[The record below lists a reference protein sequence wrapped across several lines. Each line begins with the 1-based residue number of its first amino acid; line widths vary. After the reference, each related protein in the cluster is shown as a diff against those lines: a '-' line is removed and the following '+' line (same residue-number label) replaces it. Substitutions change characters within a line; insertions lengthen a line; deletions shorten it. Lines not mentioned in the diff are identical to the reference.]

1 MSTMKQSSSVFY
13 SMQLDNSQNSF
24 IYSDE
29 QLMSLFQGG
38 DENAYI
44 ELVNRYKDKLINF
57 IFNYLGD
64 LESSEDVVQETMI
77 KLYLKKHYYREIAK
91 FSTWLYTIAKN
102 LANTELRKRK
112 QRKTT
117 FLSQFSKHDKTY
129 ELPSNDPEPGQE
141 IQTDIVNKIIR
152 DAVDQLSEKF
162 KIVIVLRDIQG
173 LSYEDISE
181 IINVP
186 IGTVKSRIN
195 RARLQLQ
202 VELKHLKK

>member
-1 MSTMKQSSSVFY
+1 MMKQSSSVFY
-13 SMQLDNSQNSF
+13 TMQLDNSQNRF

-64 LESSEDVVQETMI
+64 LELSEDVVQETMI
-77 KLYLKKHYYREIAK
+77 KLYQKKHYYKEIAK

-117 FLSQFSKHDKTY
+117 LLSQFSKDDKTY

-152 DAVDQLSEKF
+152 NAVEQLSEKF

>member
-1 MSTMKQSSSVFY
+1 MM
-13 SMQLDNSQNSF
+13 SQNSSVLSSMSLGNKNNKY

-29 QLMSLFQGG
+29 QLMLLFQGG
-38 DENAYI
+38 NENAYI

-64 LESSEDVVQETMI
+64 IESSEDVVQETMI
-77 KLYLKKHYYREIAK
+77 KLYQKKHYYKEIAK

-117 FLSQFSKHDKTY
+117 LLSQFSKDDKMY
-129 ELPSNDPEPGQE
+129 DLPSNDIEVGQE
-141 IQTDIVNKIIR
+141 IQTEIVSKIIR
-152 DAVDQLSEKF
+152 EAVDQLSEKF
-162 KIVIVLRDIQG
+162 KTVITLRDIQQ

-181 IINVP
+181 IIDVP

>member
-1 MSTMKQSSSVFY
+1 MMKQSSSVFY
-13 SMQLDNSQNSF
+13 TMQLDNSHNRF

-77 KLYLKKHYYREIAK
+77 KLYQKKHYYKEIAK

-117 FLSQFSKHDKTY
+117 LLSQFSKDDKTY
-129 ELPSNDPEPGQE
+129 DLPSNDPEPGQE

>member
-1 MSTMKQSSSVFY
+1 MSLGKN
-13 SMQLDNSQNSF
+13 NSKY

-29 QLMSLFQGG
+29 QLMVLFQSGN
-38 DENAYI
+38 ENAYI
-44 ELVNRYKDKLINF
+44 ELVNRYKERLINF

-64 LESSEDVVQETMI
+64 IESSEDVVQDTMI
-77 KLYLKKHYYREIAK
+77 KLYQKKHYYREIAK

-117 FLSQFSKHDKTY
+117 LLSRFTKDDKMY
-129 ELPSNDPEPGQE
+129 DLPSNDIEVGQE
-141 IQTDIVNKIIR
+141 IQTEIANKIIR
-152 DAVDQLSEKF
+152 DAIDKLSEKF
-162 KIVIVLRDIQG
+162 KTVISLRDIQQ

-181 IINVP
+181 IIDVP

>member
-1 MSTMKQSSSVFY
+1 MM
-13 SMQLDNSQNSF
+13 SQNSSVLSSMSLGSKNNKYS
-24 IYSDE
+24 YSDE
-29 QLMSLFQGG
+29 QLMLLFQGG
-38 DENAYI
+38 NENAYI
-44 ELVNRYKDKLINF
+44 ELVNRYKNKLINF

-64 LESSEDVVQETMI
+64 IESSEDIVQDTMI
-77 KLYLKKHYYREIAK
+77 KLYQKKHYYKEIAK

-117 FLSQFSKHDKTY
+117 LLSQFSKDDKMY
-129 ELPSNDPEPGQE
+129 DLPSNDNEIGQE
-141 IQTDIVNKIIR
+141 IQTEIVSKIIR
-152 DAVDQLSEKF
+152 EAVGQLSEKF
-162 KIVIVLRDIQG
+162 KTVITLRDIQQ

-181 IINVP
+181 IIDVP

>member
-1 MSTMKQSSSVFY
+1 MM
-13 SMQLDNSQNSF
+13 SQNSSVLSSMSLGSKNNKYS
-24 IYSDE
+24 YSDE
-29 QLMSLFQGG
+29 QLMLLFQGG
-38 DENAYI
+38 NENAYI

-64 LESSEDVVQETMI
+64 IESSEDVVQETMI
-77 KLYLKKHYYREIAK
+77 KLYQKKHYYKEIAK

-117 FLSQFSKHDKTY
+117 LLSQFSKDDKMY
-129 ELPSNDPEPGQE
+129 DLPSNDNEVGQE
-141 IQTDIVNKIIR
+141 IQTEIVGKIIR
-152 DAVDQLSEKF
+152 EAVDQLSEKF
-162 KIVIVLRDIQG
+162 KTVITLRDIQQ

-181 IINVP
+181 IIDVP

>member
-1 MSTMKQSSSVFY
+1 MKQSSSVFY
-13 SMQLDNSQNSF
+13 TMQLDNSQNRF

-29 QLMSLFQGG
+29 QLMSLFESG
-38 DENAYI
+38 DVNAYI

-77 KLYLKKHYYREIAK
+77 KLYQKKHYYKEIAK

-117 FLSQFSKHDKTY
+117 LLSQFSKDDKTY

-152 DAVDQLSEKF
+152 DAVYQLSEKF

>member
-1 MSTMKQSSSVFY
+1 MKQSSSVFY
-13 SMQLDNSQNSF
+13 TMQLDSSQNRF

-77 KLYLKKHYYREIAK
+77 KLYQKKHYYKEIAK

-112 QRKTT
+112 QKKTT
-117 FLSQFSKHDKTY
+117 LLSQFSKDDKTY

-173 LSYEDISE
+173 LAYEDISE

>member
-1 MSTMKQSSSVFY
+1 MMKQSSSVFY
-13 SMQLDNSQNSF
+13 TMQLDNSQNRF

-77 KLYLKKHYYREIAK
+77 KLYQKKHYYKEIAK

-117 FLSQFSKHDKTY
+117 LLSQFSKDDKTY

-141 IQTDIVNKIIR
+141 IQTDIVNKIIK

>member
-1 MSTMKQSSSVFY
+1 MM
-13 SMQLDNSQNSF
+13 SQNSSVLSLMSLGSKNNKYS
-24 IYSDE
+24 YSDE
-29 QLMSLFQGG
+29 QLMLLFQGG
-38 DENAYI
+38 NENAYI

-64 LESSEDVVQETMI
+64 IESSEDVVQETMI
-77 KLYLKKHYYREIAK
+77 KLYQKKHYYKEIAK

-117 FLSQFSKHDKTY
+117 LLSQFSKDDKMY
-129 ELPSNDPEPGQE
+129 DLPSNDNEVGQE
-141 IQTDIVNKIIR
+141 IQTEIVSKIIR
-152 DAVDQLSEKF
+152 EAVDQLSEKF
-162 KIVIVLRDIQG
+162 KTVITLRDIQQ

-181 IINVP
+181 IIDVP

>member
-1 MSTMKQSSSVFY
+1 MMKQSSSVFY
-13 SMQLDNSQNSF
+13 TMQLDNSQNRF

-77 KLYLKKHYYREIAK
+77 KLYQKKHYYKEIAK

-117 FLSQFSKHDKTY
+117 LLSQFSKDDKTY
-129 ELPSNDPEPGQE
+129 DLPSNDPEPGQE
-141 IQTDIVNKIIR
+141 IQTDLVNKIIR

>member
-1 MSTMKQSSSVFY
+1 MMKQSSSVFY
-13 SMQLDNSQNSF
+13 TMQLDNSQNRF

-77 KLYLKKHYYREIAK
+77 KLYQKKHYYKEIAK

-117 FLSQFSKHDKTY
+117 LLSQFSKDDKTY

-141 IQTDIVNKIIR
+141 IHTDIVNKIIR

>member
-1 MSTMKQSSSVFY
+1 MKQSSSVFY
-13 SMQLDNSQNSF
+13 TMQLDNSQNRF

-77 KLYLKKHYYREIAK
+77 KLYQKKHYYKEIAK

-117 FLSQFSKHDKTY
+117 LLSQFSKDDKTY

-173 LSYEDISE
+173 ISYEDISE

>member
-1 MSTMKQSSSVFY
+1 MKQSSSVFY
-13 SMQLDNSQNSF
+13 TMQLDNSQNRF

-77 KLYLKKHYYREIAK
+77 KLYQKKHYYKEIAK

-117 FLSQFSKHDKTY
+117 LLSQFSKDDKTY
-129 ELPSNDPEPGQE
+129 ELPSNDPEPGHE
-141 IQTDIVNKIIR
+141 IQTDVVNKIIR

-202 VELKHLKK
+202 VELKHIKKK

>member
-1 MSTMKQSSSVFY
+1 MMKQSSSVFY
-13 SMQLDNSQNSF
+13 TMQLDNSQNKF

-29 QLMSLFQGG
+29 QLMLLFQGG

-64 LESSEDVVQETMI
+64 FESSEDVVQETMI
-77 KLYLKKHYYREIAK
+77 KLYQKKHYYKEIAK

-117 FLSQFSKHDKTY
+117 LLSQFSKDDKTY

>member
-1 MSTMKQSSSVFY
+1 MM
-13 SMQLDNSQNSF
+13 SQNSSVLSSMSLGNKNNKY

-29 QLMSLFQGG
+29 QLMLLFQGG
-38 DENAYI
+38 NENAYI

-57 IFNYLGD
+57 IFSYLGD
-64 LESSEDVVQETMI
+64 IESSEDVVQETMI
-77 KLYLKKHYYREIAK
+77 KLYQKKHYYKEIAK

-117 FLSQFSKHDKTY
+117 LLSRFSKDDKTY

-152 DAVDQLSEKF
+152 NAVDQLSEKF

-173 LSYEDISE
+173 LSYEDISG

-202 VELKHLKK
+202 AELNHLKK

>member
-1 MSTMKQSSSVFY
+1 MMKQSSSVFY
-13 SMQLDNSQNSF
+13 TMQLDNSQNRF

-77 KLYLKKHYYREIAK
+77 KLYQKKHYYKEIAK

-117 FLSQFSKHDKTY
+117 LLSQFSKDDKTY

-152 DAVDQLSEKF
+152 DAVEQLSEKF
-162 KIVIVLRDIQG
+162 KLVIVLRDIQG
-173 LSYEDISE
+173 LSYDDISE